1 MSENEL
7 PKDETGLPVPPPGVR
22 DPWKGLRGVMA
33 GTLVLQAIVVLLALP
48 VVWRLGSGLT
58 SVGAAYVVALGVL
71 MVLGA
76 GLQGR
81 SWALKYDL
89 ALQVL
94 MVLGFFVNFTLGAL
108 GVLFAFVWAYIL
120 YLRADMR
127 DRIKRGLLPSQQEG

>member
-1 MSENEL
+1 MTQASQ
-7 PKDETGLPVPPPGVR
+7 VRPPSK